1 MTLQDFIDKTCQS
14 TLHNSPRKPKFIDYK
29 EAFYRVSTVYNQKV
43 VGAHQFSLDILKE
56 YIEEI
61 DLYNNS
67 LAEGDPKKITS
78 IRAWKA
84 VSKYDEDHSC
94 VDDLLLVPVRLD
106 GDDAHAHSESVPKY
120 SKDGTKM
127 LMLGSLRP
135 CPNLCG
141 TSGKF
146 FHTSDPAG
154 DGFPDASENPYKDC
168 VFSPKEEKR
177 IDTEIDVNDFI
188 E

>member
-1 MTLQDFIDKTCQS
+1 MILQDFIDKACQS
-14 TLHNSPRKPKFIDYK
+14 TLKNSPRQPEFIGYK
-29 EAFYRVSTVYNQKV
+29 EAFYRVNTVYDQKV

-56 YIEEI
+56 YIQEI

-67 LAEGDPKKITS
+67 FAEDDPKRITS

-84 VSKYDEDHSC
+84 VSDYDKNNNC
-94 VDDLLLVPVRLD
+94 VIDLLLVPVRLD
-106 GDDAHAHSESVPKY
+106 GDDAHAHSESAPKY
-120 SKDGTKM
+120 SKDNSKM

-141 TSGKF
+141 SPGKF

-154 DGFPDASENPYKDC
+154 DGFPEASKNPYRDC
-168 VFSPKEEKR
+168 SFSTKKEKR
-177 IDTEIDVNDFI
+177 NDMQIGINDFI